1 MLAFIAGR
9 RTRDKEDAIN
19 RVSFQEAS
27 FAPGA
32 GKKRPVRTGP
42 TIYQCGV
49 RDGDAILSP
58 PFYLKV
64 SSLSRLARYTTAD
77 AMDAF
82 A

>member
-1 MLAFIAGR
+1 M
-9 RTRDKEDAIN
+9 
-19 RVSFQEAS
+19 SFQEAS

-42 TIYQCGV
+42 TSAAC
-49 RDGDAILSP
+49 DGDAILSP

>member
-1 MLAFIAGR
+1 VRGR
-9 RTRDKEDAIN
+9 EDDARVYRQQKEDDRASELP
-19 RVSFQEAS
+19 RS

-42 TIYQCGV
+42 TSAACAMAMRFFQLRFEGFSRSV
-49 RDGDAILSP
+49 ARLS
-58 PFYLKV
+58 KEG
-64 SSLSRLARYTTAD
+64 TAD

>member
-9 RTRDKEDAIN
+9 RTRDKEDDQP
-19 RVSFQEAS
+19 SQLSDAS

-42 TIYQCGV
+42 TSAAC
-49 RDGDAILSP
+49 DGDAILSP